1 MIKEAKDAGLH
12 LDTHLTQSLNIG
24 PVSSIHKSRN
34 HVYCLKGP
42 HIRKVQFEGKP
53 TTIHPSVVNALTI

>member
-1 MIKEAKDAGLH
+1 MIKEAKDAGLL

-34 HVYCLKGP
+34 HVYRLKGP
-42 HIRKVQFEGKP
+42 HIKKV
-53 TTIHPSVVNALTI
+53 